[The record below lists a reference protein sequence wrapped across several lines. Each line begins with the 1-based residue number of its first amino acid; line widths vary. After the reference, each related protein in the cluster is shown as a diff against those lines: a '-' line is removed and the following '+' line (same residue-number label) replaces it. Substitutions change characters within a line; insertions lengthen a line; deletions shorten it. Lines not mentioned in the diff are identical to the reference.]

1 MKKEK
6 KQCVKNV
13 HAPVKKKHV
22 RCSQFSI
29 MTWTCLLMNIK
40 DSVVL

>member
-1 MKKEK
+1 MRKGK

-22 RCSQFSI
+22 RCSQFPI
-29 MTWTCLLMNIK
+29 MTWTSLLINIK